1 MINIVKLLNGN
12 VAIYDNTSGD
22 FLFSLSPVI
31 IEMHCDTN
39 GNLRVVQ
46 NNDNFE
52 FFDPSLV
59 ANTQVLPAAA
69 IAFSGSCADLADI
82 LATDFFFELTE
93 TINAIDVNYDNSVSG
108 LVSTNVQNAIDELAT
123 FSGGGGI
130 LHGTASG
137 TDTYTVS
144 LTGITSYSDGDAY
157 LIRFTNGNTTTA
169 TLNVNSLG
177 AKTLYRNND
186 GTVIGGDIWSG
197 AEMLCVYN
205 STLNG
210 FQCIGTTSNALFSYV
225 TNSDSVTLTKGMP
238 VYAFGG
244 TGDRMTVKRANNSS
258 DATSAQTVGL
268 VLSTSIGV
276 NQKGI
281 IMMQGLLT
289 NLSILPTSTFAD
301 GDTIYL
307 GSTAGSITNIKPYA
321 PNHLVYLGV
330 VTTANNGSAGR
341 MYVRVQNGYE
351 LDELHNVS
359 AQSPAD
365 KDGIFFNTATQL
377 WEKKSISTALGY
389 TPVTNAR
396 TISTTSPLSGGG
408 DLTADRTLSI
418 QDAAA
423 DGTTKGAAT
432 FTASDFNSSSGLI
445 SIDYTNGQAASGS
458 NKGFL
463 TSTDWTAFNSKE
475 SALTFSAPLSR
486 AVNTISIPVATSLV
500 DGYLSSIDW
509 TTFNNKQNALGFT
522 AVPDSR
528 TISTTSP
535 LSGGGNLTANRTL
548 SISQSNTTTDGYLS
562 STDWN
567 TFNGKQNALGFTPV
581 PNTRTLTING
591 STQDLSADR
600 TFTIADAAGW
610 TYIVKSAN
618 QDVTNNATFQ
628 DDTQLQFSVIAGG
641 HYMIEMD
648 IVMSA
653 SSTTADYKF
662 CFAISSGTMKGQ
674 ANCICY
680 TNTGTAQVILSLAN
694 ATSTST
700 AIPVGTQL
708 ADIDMLASMK
718 IIYSFTASANATLKY
733 QFANNTATAGAI
745 SRTWKGSILKY
756 KRID

>member
-22 FLFSLSPVI
+22 FLFSLSPAI
-31 IEMHCDTN
+31 IEMHCDVN

-93 TINAIDVNYDNSVSG
+93 TIDAIDVNYDNSVSG
-108 LVSTNVQNAIDELAT
+108 LTSTNVQDAIDELAT

-144 LTGITSYSDGDAY
+144 LTGVTSYADGDAY
-157 LIRFTNGNTTTA
+157 LIRFPNGNTTSA
-169 TLNVNSLG
+169 TLNINSLG
-177 AKTLYRNND
+177 AKSLYRNND
-186 GTVIGGDIWSG
+186 GAVIGGDIWAGS
-197 AEMLCVYN
+197 EMLCVYN
-205 STLNG
+205 STTNG
-210 FQCIGTTSNALFSYV
+210 FQCIGTSSNSLFSYV
-225 TNSDSVTLTKGMP
+225 TNADSVTLNKGMP

-244 TGDRMTVKRANNSS
+244 TGDRMTVKRANNTS

-289 NLSILPTSTFAD
+289 NLSILPTSTYAD

-307 GSTAGSITNIKPYA
+307 GATAGSITNVKPYA

-330 VTTANNGSAGR
+330 VTTASNGSAGR

-377 WEKKSISTALGY
+377 WEKKSIATVLGY

-408 DLTADRTLSI
+408 NLTADRTLSI
-418 QDAAA
+418 SQAN
-423 DGTTKGAAT
+423 G
-432 FTASDFNSSSGLI
+432 S
-445 SIDYTNGQAASGS
+445 TNGYLS
-458 NKGFL
+458 
-463 TSTDWTAFNSKE
+463 STDWTTFNSKE

-486 AVNTISIPVATSLV
+486 AVNTISF
-500 DGYLSSIDW
+500 ID
-509 TTFNNKQNALGFT
+509 
-522 AVPDSR
+522 P
-528 TISTTSP
+528 
-535 LSGGGNLTANRTL
+535 
-548 SISQSNTTTDGYLS
+548 
-562 STDWN
+562 
-567 TFNGKQNALGFTPV
+567 
-581 PNTRTLTING
+581 
-591 STQDLSADR
+591 
-600 TFTIADAAGW
+600 AGW

-618 QDVTNNATFQ
+618 QDVTNSIVLV
-628 DDTQLQFSVIAGG
+628 DDTELQFSVVAGG
-641 HYMIEMD
+641 HYMISLD
-648 IVMSA
+648 LTISA
-653 SSTTADYKF
+653 SDLTGDYQGRF
-662 CFAISSGTMKGQ
+662 QVSAGTMKGNGI
-674 ANCICY
+674 ATILSS
-680 TNTGTAQVILSLAN
+680 TGTAVVQLQNAN
-694 ATSTST
+694 SVAQTAVFTSGATI
-700 AIPVGTQL
+700 ADLDQL
-708 ADIDMLASMK
+708 IGG
-718 IIYSFTASANATLKY
+718 IITFSFTASANATFKY
-733 QFANNTATAGAI
+733 QFANNLAASGRI

>member
-22 FLFSLSPVI
+22 FLFSLSPAI
-31 IEMHCDTN
+31 IEMHCDVN

-52 FFDPSLV
+52 FFDPNLV

-69 IAFSGSCADLADI
+69 IPFTGSCADLADI
-82 LATDFFFELTE
+82 LATDFFFEMTE
-93 TINAIDVNYDNSVSG
+93 TIDAIDVNYNNSTSG
-108 LVSTNVQNAIDELAT
+108 LISTNVQDAIDELST
-123 FSGGGGI
+123 FAGGGGI

-144 LTGITSYSDGDAY
+144 LTGVTSYADGDAY
-157 LIRFTNGNTTTA
+157 LIRFPNGNTTTA

-186 GTVIGGDIWSG
+186 GAVIGGDIWAGS
-197 AEMLCVYN
+197 EMLCVYN
-205 STLNG
+205 STLSG

-225 TNSDSVTLTKGMP
+225 TNADSVTLTKGMP

-244 TGDRMTVKRANNSS
+244 TGDRMTVKRANNST

-268 VLSTSIGV
+268 VLSISIGV

-281 IMMQGLLT
+281 IMMQGLLD
-289 NLSILPTSTFAD
+289 NLSILPTSTFSD

-307 GSTAGSITNIKPYA
+307 GATAGSITNVKPYA

-351 LDELHNVS
+351 LDELHNVA

-377 WEKKSISTALGY
+377 WEKKSIATNLGY
-389 TPVTNAR
+389 TPASAAR
-396 TISTTSPLSGGG
+396 LISTTSPLSGGG

-418 QDAAA
+418 TQAN
-423 DGTTKGAAT
+423 G
-432 FTASDFNSSSGLI
+432 S
-445 SIDYTNGQAASGS
+445 TNG
-458 NKGFL
+458 F
-463 TSTDWTAFNSKE
+463 
-475 SALTFSAPLSR
+475 
-486 AVNTISIPVATSLV
+486 
-500 DGYLSSIDW
+500 LSSTDW

-522 AVPDSR
+522 
-528 TISTTSP
+528 
-535 LSGGGNLTANRTL
+535 
-548 SISQSNTTTDGYLS
+548 
-562 STDWN
+562 
-567 TFNGKQNALGFTPV
+567 PV
-581 PNTRTLTING
+581 PETRTLTING

-600 TFTIADAAGW
+600 TFTIADPEGW
-610 TYIVKSAN
+610 TVIIKSAN
-618 QDVTNNATFQ
+618 QDVTNNGIMV
-628 DDTQLQFSVIAGG
+628 DDTDLKFSVVAGG
-641 HYMIEMD
+641 RYMVEMD
-648 IVMSA
+648 LVISA
-653 SSTTADYKF
+653 NNTSGDYRNDF
-662 CFAISSGTMKGQ
+662 FVSAGTMKGQ
-674 ANCICY
+674 GIQIC
-680 TNTGTAQVILSLAN
+680 NTATAVAQVISINAN
-694 ATSTST
+694 AGNNTTVT
-700 AIPVGTQL
+700 VIGTIT
-708 ADIDMLASMK
+708 ADIDMLLSIK
-718 IIYSFTASANATLKY
+718 IIYSFTASANATFIY
-733 QFANNTATAGAI
+733 RFANAAAAAGRT